1 MSQFS
6 VLTLPFMQRAVVA
19 LVFSSM
25 TLSLLGIVVLV
36 FNLAAVRF
44 ALMHMG
50 LLGATVG
57 LATGTDPTMA
67 GLAAITGGAFLL
79 GPVSDRT
86 RLDTGAASAFFMTG
100 SLAIAFIL
108 LYKANIPAMDAFS
121 VFTGSVLMLTPTDM
135 WTLLLLGTCVVLA
148 MVIWYWEINLVLYN
162 RDLAAALGVN
172 TRLIY
177 YVLLVFLGLA
187 IGIAMKLVGALMV
200 DAIVLLPAMVALPLS
215 RSLRQA
221 LLLTS
226 LIGGASSMVGIAAS
240 LTWDWPISA
249 SVTIAGVLAVFVGQ
263 MVQYV
268 IRRLRMQQED
278 LPHASKGSAKR

>member
-1 MSQFS
+1 
-6 VLTLPFMQRAVVA
+6 
-19 LVFSSM
+19 
-25 TLSLLGIVVLV
+25 
-36 FNLAAVRF
+36 
-44 ALMHMG
+44 
-50 LLGATVG
+50 
-57 LATGTDPTMA
+57 
-67 GLAAITGGAFLL
+67 
-79 GPVSDRT
+79 
-86 RLDTGAASAFFMTG
+86 
-100 SLAIAFIL
+100 
-108 LYKANIPAMDAFS
+108 
-121 VFTGSVLMLTPTDM
+121 
-135 WTLLLLGTCVVLA
+135 

-162 RDLAAALGVN
+162 RDLAALGVN